1 MNDIYIIVIL
11 SLLAS
16 GMFSGMEIAFLS
28 TNRLQLELDLK
39 KSKFSA
45 KIINKFFK
53 NQSQF
58 IGCLLLGNNIANVIY
73 GISIARILEPFIA
86 DVLPES
92 ITNDFVILLCQT
104 LLSTLLVLITGEFLP
119 KIIFGIN
126 PNKSMQIFSVPAM
139 MLFIVLYPVIL
150 IFISISELVIKYILR
165 VDIPHEEYKLNT
177 VDLNDYI
184 KEYAN
189 PDEVNEDI
197 QQGIELFQ
205 NAIDFHNVK
214 LRECMVPRTEIQAI
228 DIEDGIAEVK
238 AVFEETKHSKLLVFE
253 NNIDNI
259 IGYIHI
265 NDVLT
270 KVTNLRQKLRPIE
283 FYPETYSAQ
292 ELLKKLSKKRQSIA
306 VVVDE
311 FGGTSGIITIEDLIE
326 EIFGEIEDEFDVEDT
341 VEKTINTDDHIF
353 SARLEIDYL
362 NKNYKFNFPES
373 DDYETLA
380 GYIIHY
386 HESIPQTG
394 EEIIIGNYI
403 FKIIKASD
411 TKLEEVEIKN
421 NQ

>member
-1 MNDIYIIVIL
+1 MC
-11 SLLAS
+11 SA
-16 GMFSGMEIAFLS
+16 MFSGMEIAFLS
-28 TNRLQLELDLK
+28 TNRLQLELDFK
-39 KSKFSA
+39 KNKFSA
-45 KIINKFFK
+45 KIITKFFK

-58 IGCLLLGNNIANVIY
+58 IGCLLLCNNIANVVY
-73 GISIARILEPFIA
+73 GIAIARILEPIIA
-86 DVLPES
+86 NILPEV
-92 ITNDFVILLCQT
+92 INNDFVVLLCQT
-104 LLSTLLVLITGEFLP
+104 LLSTLLILITGEFLP

-126 PNKSMQIFSVPAM
+126 PNKSMRIFAVPAM
-139 MLFIVLYPVIL
+139 ILFIILYPIIL
-150 IFISISELVIKYILR
+150 IFISVSELVIKYILR
-165 VDIPHEEYKLNT
+165 VDIPHEDYKLNT

-189 PDEVNEDI
+189 PEDEDEDI

-205 NAIDFHNVK
+205 NAIEFHNVK

-228 DIEDGIAEVK
+228 DIEDKIEEVK
-238 AVFEETKHSKLLVFE
+238 ATFEETKHSKLLVFE

-270 KVTNLRQKLRPIE
+270 KTKDLRSKVRPIE

-292 ELLKKLSKKRQSIA
+292 ELLKRLSKKRQSIA

-311 FGGTSGIITIEDLIE
+311 FGGTSGIISIEDLIE
-326 EIFGEIEDEFDVEDT
+326 EIFGEIEDEFDVEEN
-341 VEKTINTDDHIF
+341 VEQTINANDHIF

-386 HESIPQTG
+386 HESIPEIG
-394 EEIIIGNYI
+394 EEILIGNYI
-403 FKIIKASD
+403 FKIIKATD

>member
-1 MNDIYIIVIL
+1 M
-11 SLLAS
+11 AS
-16 GMFSGMEIAFLS
+16 AMFSGMEIAFLS

-39 KSKFSA
+39 KNKFSA

-58 IGCLLLGNNIANVIY
+58 IGCLLLVNNIANVIY
-73 GISIARILEPFIA
+73 GIAIARILEPFIINILP
-86 DVLPES
+86 DV
-92 ITNDFVILLCQT
+92 IVNDFVVLLCQT

-126 PNKSMQIFSVPAM
+126 PNKSMRIFSVPAM
-139 MLFIVLYPVIL
+139 ILFILLYPVIL
-150 IFISISELVIKYILR
+150 IFISISELVIKYILG

-189 PDEVNEDI
+189 PDESNEDI

-228 DIEDGIAEVK
+228 DIDDTIAEVK
-238 AVFEETKHSKLLVFE
+238 AIFEETKHSKLLVFE

-292 ELLKKLSKKRQSIA
+292 ELLKKLSKKHQSIA

-341 VEKTINTDDHIF
+341 VEKTINPDDHIF

-394 EEIIIGNYI
+394 EEITIGNYI

-411 TKLEEVEIKN
+411 TRLEEVEIKN

>member
-1 MNDIYIIVIL
+1 MSDIYIVIL
-11 SLLAS
+11 SLVAS
-16 GMFSGMEIAFLS
+16 ALFSGMEIAFLS

-39 KSKFSA
+39 KAKFSA

-58 IGCLLLGNNIANVIY
+58 IGCLLLCNNIANVIY
-73 GISIARILEPFIA
+73 GIAIARILEPFCIRI
-86 DVLPES
+86 LPEVMA
-92 ITNDFVILLCQT
+92 NDFVILLCQT
-104 LLSTLLVLITGEFLP
+104 IMSTLIVIVTGEFLP

-126 PNKSMQIFSVPAM
+126 PNKTMQIFAVPALI
-139 MLFIVLYPVIL
+139 LFILLYPIIL
-150 IFISISELVIKYILR
+150 VFISISELVIKYVLR
-165 VDIPHEEYKLNT
+165 IDITHEDYKLNT

-189 PDEVNEDI
+189 PDDEDEDI

-205 NAIDFHNVK
+205 NAIEFHSVK

-228 DIEDGIAEVK
+228 DIKDNIEEVK
-238 AVFEETKHSKLLVFE
+238 NMFQETKHSKLLVYE

-270 KVTNLRQKLRPIE
+270 PTTDLSLKVRPIE

-292 ELLKKLSKKRQSIA
+292 DLLKKLSKKQQSIA

-311 FGGTSGIITIEDLIE
+311 FGGTSGIISIEDLIE

-341 VEKTINTDDHIF
+341 VEKTINDDDHIF

-362 NKNYKFNFPES
+362 NKNYKYNFPES

-386 HESIPQTG
+386 HESIPKKD
-394 EEIIIGNYI
+394 EEISIGNYI
-403 FKIIKASD
+403 FKIVKASD

>member
-1 MNDIYIIVIL
+1 MDDIYIVIL
-11 SLLAS
+11 SLMAS
-16 GMFSGMEIAFLS
+16 AIFSGTEIAFMR

-39 KSKFSA
+39 KNQFSA
-45 KIINKFFK
+45 KIIDKFFK
-53 NQSQF
+53 HQSQF
-58 IGCLLLGNNIANVIY
+58 IGLLLLCNNIANVIY
-73 GISIARILEPFIA
+73 GIAIARILEPFLI
-86 DVLPES
+86 DVLPEAL
-92 ITNDFVILLCQT
+92 INDFVVLLCQT
-104 LLSTLLVLITGEFLP
+104 VLSTLLVLVTGEFLP

-126 PNKSMQIFSVPAM
+126 PNKSLRIFSLPAIF
-139 MLFIVLYPVIL
+139 LFYILYPIVA
-150 IFISISELVIKYILR
+150 IFIFVSELVIKYILQ
-165 VDIPHEEYKLNT
+165 VDISHEEYKLNT
-177 VDLNDYI
+177 VDLNDYL
-184 KEYAN
+184 KEYSN
-189 PDEVNEDI
+189 PDEDNEDV

-205 NAIDFHNVK
+205 NAIEFHNVK

-228 DIEDGIAEVK
+228 DIEDSIEEVK
-238 AVFEETKHSKLLVFE
+238 SVFEDTKHSKLLVFE

-265 NDVLT
+265 NDILG
-270 KVTNLRQKLRPIE
+270 KVKSLRQKVRPID

-311 FGGTSGIITIEDLIE
+311 FGGTSGIISIEDLIE
-326 EIFGEIEDEFDVEDT
+326 EIFGEIEDEFDVEDA
-341 VEKTINTDDHIF
+341 VEKTIGPDDHIF

-386 HESIPQTG
+386 HESIPEIG
-394 EEIIIGNYI
+394 EEILIGNHI
-403 FKIIKASD
+403 FKIIKATD
-411 TKLEEVEIKN
+411 TKLEEVEIKS

>member
-1 MNDIYIIVIL
+1 MSDIYIVII
-11 SLLAS
+11 SLMCSA
-16 GMFSGMEIAFLS
+16 MFSGMEIAFLS

-39 KSKFSA
+39 KNNFSA

-53 NQSQF
+53 HQSQF
-58 IGCLLLGNNIANVIY
+58 IGCLLLCNNIANVIY
-73 GISIARILEPFIA
+73 GIAIARLLEPFVI
-86 DVLPES
+86 DILPE
-92 ITNDFVILLCQT
+92 ILVNDFVVLLCQT
-104 LLSTLLVLITGEFLP
+104 ILSTLLILITGEFLP

-126 PNKSMQIFSVPAM
+126 PNKSMTIFALPAM
-139 MLFIVLYPVIL
+139 ILFIILYPIIL
-150 IFISISELVIKYILR
+150 IYIGISELVIKYILR

-189 PDEVNEDI
+189 PDDEDEDI

-228 DIEDGIAEVK
+228 DIESSIEEVK
-238 AVFEETKHSKLLVFE
+238 AIFEETKHSKLLVFE

-270 KVTNLRQKLRPIE
+270 KTTDLRLKVRPIQ

-292 ELLKKLSKKRQSIA
+292 ELLKILSKKHQSIA

-311 FGGTSGIITIEDLIE
+311 FGGTSGIISMEDLIE
-326 EIFGEIEDEFDVEDT
+326 EIFGEIEDEFDEEDT
-341 VEKTINTDDHIF
+341 VEEIINNDNYIF

-362 NKNYKFNFPES
+362 NKNYKLNFPES

-386 HESIPQTG
+386 HESIPQIG
-394 EEIIIGNYI
+394 EEIAIGNYI
-403 FKIIKASD
+403 FKIIKATD

>member
-1 MNDIYIIVIL
+1 
-11 SLLAS
+11 
-16 GMFSGMEIAFLS
+16 MFSGMEIAFMS

-39 KSKFSA
+39 KRKFSA

-58 IGCLLLGNNIANVIY
+58 IGCLLLCNNIANVVY
-73 GISIARILEPFIA
+73 GIAIARILEPFVTSI
-86 DVLPES
+86 LPEV
-92 ITNDFVILLCQT
+92 ITNDFTVLLCQT
-104 LLSTLLVLITGEFLP
+104 ILSTLLVLIKGEFLP

-126 PNKSMQIFSVPAM
+126 PNKTMNILALPAM
-139 MLFIVLYPVIL
+139 TLFIILYPIIL
-150 IFISISELVIKYILR
+150 IYIGISELIIKYILR
-165 VDIPHEEYKLNT
+165 VEISHSDYKLNT

-189 PDEVNEDI
+189 PDDDNEDI

-205 NAIDFHNVK
+205 NAIEFHTVK
-214 LRECMVPRTEIQAI
+214 LRECMVPRPEIQAI
-228 DIEDGIAEVK
+228 DIKDGIDEARRL
-238 AVFEETKHSKLLVFE
+238 FEETKHSKLLVYD

-265 NDVLT
+265 NDILT
-270 KVTNLRQKLRPIE
+270 KISDIKHKIRPIE
-283 FYPETYSAQ
+283 FFPETYSAQ
-292 ELLKKLSKKRQSIA
+292 ELLKHLSKKKQSIA

-311 FGGTSGIITIEDLIE
+311 FGGTSGIISIEDLIE
-326 EIFGEIEDEFDVEDT
+326 EIFGEIEDEYDVEDS
-341 VEKTINTDDHIF
+341 VEETINEDDYIF

-386 HESIPQTG
+386 HESIPQIN
-394 EEIIIGNYI
+394 EEIVIGNYI
-403 FKIIKASD
+403 FKIIKATD

>member
-1 MNDIYIIVIL
+1 MNDIYIVIL
-11 SLLAS
+11 SLMAS
-16 GMFSGMEIAFLS
+16 AMFSGMEIAFLS

-45 KIINKFFK
+45 KIINRFFK

-73 GISIARILEPFIA
+73 GISIARILEPFIIN
-86 DVLPES
+86 VLPEA
-92 ITNDFVILLCQT
+92 ITNDFVVLLCQT

-126 PNKSMQIFSVPAM
+126 PNKSMRIFSVPAM
-139 MLFIVLYPVIL
+139 LLFILLYPVIL

-189 PDEVNEDI
+189 PDDDNEDI

-270 KVTNLRQKLRPIE
+270 KVKNLRQKLRPIE

-292 ELLKKLSKKRQSIA
+292 ELLKRLSKKRQSIA

-341 VEKTINTDDHIF
+341 VEKTINPDDHIF

-394 EEIIIGNYI
+394 EEIAIGNYI

-411 TKLEEVEIKN
+411 TRLEEVEIKN

>member
-1 MNDIYIIVIL
+1 MDDIYIVIL
-11 SLLAS
+11 SLMAS
-16 GMFSGMEIAFLS
+16 AIFSGMEIAFLS

-53 NQSQF
+53 HQSQF
-58 IGCLLLGNNIANVIY
+58 IGCLLLCNNIANVIY
-73 GISIARILEPFIA
+73 GIAIARILEPFVISF
-86 DVLPES
+86 LPGI
-92 ITNDFVILLCQT
+92 ITNDFTILLCQT
-104 LLSTLLVLITGEFLP
+104 ILSTLIVLITGEFLP

-126 PNKSMQIFSVPAM
+126 PNKTMTIFAVPAM
-139 MLFIVLYPVIL
+139 TLFILLYPIIL
-150 IFISISELVIKYILR
+150 IFISISELIIKYILR
-165 VDIPHEEYKLNT
+165 VDILHEEYKLNT

-189 PDEVNEDI
+189 HNEENEDI

-205 NAIDFHNVK
+205 NAIEFHNVK

-228 DIEDGIAEVK
+228 DINSDICEVK
-238 AVFEETKHSKLLVFE
+238 NVFEETKHSKLLVFE

-270 KVTNLRQKLRPIE
+270 KATDIRHKIRPID

-292 ELLKKLSKKRQSIA
+292 DLLKELSKKHQSIA

-311 FGGTSGIITIEDLIE
+311 FGGTSGIISIEDLIE
-326 EIFGEIEDEFDVEDT
+326 EIFGEIEDEFDIEDT
-341 VEKTINTDDHIF
+341 VEKTINDDDHIF

-386 HESIPQTG
+386 HESIPEMG
-394 EEIIIGNYI
+394 EEIVIGNYV
-403 FKIIKASD
+403 FKIIKATD

>member
-1 MNDIYIIVIL
+1 MNDIYIVIL
-11 SLLAS
+11 SLAAS
-16 GMFSGMEIAFLS
+16 AMFSGMEIAFLS

-73 GISIARILEPFIA
+73 GISIARILEPII
-86 DVLPES
+86 VNILPNA

-104 LLSTLLVLITGEFLP
+104 ILSTLLVLITGEFLP

-126 PNKSMQIFSVPAM
+126 PNKSMRIFSVPAM
-139 MLFIVLYPVIL
+139 ILFIVLYPVIL

-189 PDEVNEDI
+189 PDEDNEDI

-228 DIEDGIAEVK
+228 DIEDGISEVK
-238 AVFEETKHSKLLVFE
+238 AVFEETKHSKLLVYE

-292 ELLKKLSKKRQSIA
+292 ELLKRLSKKRQSIA

-311 FGGTSGIITIEDLIE
+311 FGGTSGIISIEDLIE
-326 EIFGEIEDEFDVEDT
+326 EIFGEIEDEFDVEDA
-341 VEKTINTDDHIF
+341 VEKTINPDDHIF

-362 NKNYKFNFPES
+362 NKNYKYNFPES

-394 EEIIIGNYI
+394 EEITIGNYI

-411 TKLEEVEIKN
+411 TRLEEVEIKN

>member
-1 MNDIYIIVIL
+1 
-11 SLLAS
+11 
-16 GMFSGMEIAFLS
+16 MFSGMEIAFMS

-39 KSKFSA
+39 KRKFSA

-58 IGCLLLGNNIANVIY
+58 IGCLLLCNNIANVVY
-73 GISIARILEPFIA
+73 GIAIARILEPFVTSI
-86 DVLPES
+86 LPEV
-92 ITNDFVILLCQT
+92 ITNDFTVLLCQT
-104 LLSTLLVLITGEFLP
+104 ILSTLLVLITGEFLP

-126 PNKSMQIFSVPAM
+126 PNKTMNIFALPAM
-139 MLFIVLYPVIL
+139 ILFIILYPIIL
-150 IFISISELVIKYILR
+150 IYIGISELIIKYILR
-165 VDIPHEEYKLNT
+165 VEISHSDYKLNT

-189 PDEVNEDI
+189 PDDDNEDI

-205 NAIDFHNVK
+205 NAIEFHTVK
-214 LRECMVPRTEIQAI
+214 LRECMVPRPEIQAI
-228 DIEDGIAEVK
+228 DIKDGIDEARRL
-238 AVFEETKHSKLLVFE
+238 FEETKHSKLLVYD

-265 NDVLT
+265 NDILT
-270 KVTNLRQKLRPIE
+270 KISDIKHKIRPIE
-283 FYPETYSAQ
+283 FFPETYSAQ
-292 ELLKKLSKKRQSIA
+292 ELLKHLSKKKQSIA

-311 FGGTSGIITIEDLIE
+311 FGGTSGIISIEDLIE
-326 EIFGEIEDEFDVEDT
+326 EIFGEIEDEYDVEDS
-341 VEKTINTDDHIF
+341 VEETINEDDYIF

-386 HESIPQTG
+386 HESIPQIN
-394 EEIIIGNYI
+394 EEIVIGNYI
-403 FKIIKASD
+403 FKIIKATD

>member
-1 MNDIYIIVIL
+1 MNDIYIVIL
-11 SLLAS
+11 SLAAS
-16 GMFSGMEIAFLS
+16 AMFSGMEIAFLS

-39 KSKFSA
+39 KNKFSA
-45 KIINKFFK
+45 KIINRFFK

-58 IGCLLLGNNIANVIY
+58 IGCLLLCNNIANVIY
-73 GISIARILEPFIA
+73 GIAIARILEPFIINI
-86 DVLPES
+86 LPEVIS
-92 ITNDFVILLCQT
+92 HDFVILLCQT
-104 LLSTLLVLITGEFLP
+104 MVSTLIVLVTGEFIP
-119 KIIFGIN
+119 KILFGIN
-126 PNKSMQIFSVPAM
+126 PNKSMRIFSVPALL
-139 MLFIVLYPVIL
+139 LFILLYPVIL
-150 IFISISELVIKYILR
+150 IFISISEIVIKYILR

-189 PDEVNEDI
+189 PDEDNEDI

-228 DIEDGIAEVK
+228 DIEEGIGEVK
-238 AVFEETKHSKLLVFE
+238 ALFEETKHSKLLVFE

-270 KVTNLRQKLRPIE
+270 KANDLRQKLRPIE

-341 VEKTINTDDHIF
+341 IEKTINEDDHIF

-386 HESIPQTG
+386 HESIPLTG
-394 EEIIIGNYI
+394 EEIAIGNYI

>member
-1 MNDIYIIVIL
+1 MDPIYIVII
-11 SLLAS
+11 SLICSAL
-16 GMFSGMEIAFLS
+16 FSGMEIAFLS

-39 KSKFSA
+39 KRKFSA

-58 IGCLLLGNNIANVIY
+58 IGCLLLCNNIANVVY
-73 GISIARILEPFIA
+73 GIAIAKILEPIVISF
-86 DVLPES
+86 LPEI
-92 ITNDFVILLCQT
+92 ITNGFTILLCQT
-104 LLSTLLVLITGEFLP
+104 ILSTLIVLITGEFLP

-126 PNKSMQIFSVPAM
+126 PNKVMNIFAVPAM
-139 MLFIVLYPVIL
+139 ILFILLYPLIL
-150 IFISISELVIKYILR
+150 IFIGISELVIKYILR
-165 VDIPHEEYKLNT
+165 IDILHEDYKLNT

-189 PDEVNEDI
+189 PDDDDEDI

-205 NAIDFHNVK
+205 NAIEFHTVK
-214 LRECMVPRTEIQAI
+214 LRECMVPRPEIQAI
-228 DIEDGIAEVK
+228 DIEDGIEAAK
-238 AVFEETKHSKLLVFE
+238 KLFEETKHSKLPVFE

-259 IGYIHI
+259 IGYLHI
-265 NDVLT
+265 NDILT
-270 KVTNLRQKLRPIE
+270 KAIDIKQKLRPIE

-292 ELLKKLSKKRQSIA
+292 ELLKRLSKKNQSIA
-306 VVVDE
+306 IVVDE
-311 FGGTSGIITIEDLIE
+311 FGGTSGIISIEDLIE
-326 EIFGEIEDEFDVEDT
+326 EIFGEIEDEFDEEDSI
-341 VEKTINTDDHIF
+341 EETINEDDYIF

-386 HESIPQTG
+386 HESIPQIN
-394 EEIIIGNYI
+394 EEITIGNYI
-403 FKIIKASD
+403 FKIIKATD

>member
-1 MNDIYIIVIL
+1 MNDIYIVIL

-16 GMFSGMEIAFLS
+16 GMFSGMEIAFMS

-39 KSKFSA
+39 KRKFSA

-58 IGCLLLGNNIANVIY
+58 IGCLLLCNNIANVVY
-73 GISIARILEPFIA
+73 GIAIARILEPFVTSI
-86 DVLPES
+86 LPEV
-92 ITNDFVILLCQT
+92 ITNDFTVLLCQT
-104 LLSTLLVLITGEFLP
+104 ILSTLLVLITGEFLP

-126 PNKSMQIFSVPAM
+126 PNKTMNIFALPAM
-139 MLFIVLYPVIL
+139 ILFIILYPIIL
-150 IFISISELVIKYILR
+150 IYIGISELIIKYILR
-165 VDIPHEEYKLNT
+165 VEISHSDYKLNT

-189 PDEVNEDI
+189 PDDDNEDI

-205 NAIDFHNVK
+205 NAIEFHTVK
-214 LRECMVPRTEIQAI
+214 LRECMVPRPEIQAI
-228 DIEDGIAEVK
+228 DIKDGIDEARRL
-238 AVFEETKHSKLLVFE
+238 FEETKHSKLLVYD

-265 NDVLT
+265 NDILT
-270 KVTNLRQKLRPIE
+270 KISDIKHKIRPIE
-283 FYPETYSAQ
+283 FFPETYSAQ
-292 ELLKKLSKKRQSIA
+292 KLLKHLSKKKQSIA

-311 FGGTSGIITIEDLIE
+311 FGGTSGIISIEDLIE
-326 EIFGEIEDEFDVEDT
+326 EIFGEIEDEYDVEDS
-341 VEKTINTDDHIF
+341 VEETINEDDYIF

-386 HESIPQTG
+386 HESIPQIN
-394 EEIIIGNYI
+394 EEIVIGNYI
-403 FKIIKASD
+403 FKIIKATD

>member
-1 MNDIYIIVIL
+1 MSDIYIVII
-11 SLLAS
+11 SLMCSA
-16 GMFSGMEIAFLS
+16 MFSGMEIAFLS

-39 KSKFSA
+39 KNNFSA

-53 NQSQF
+53 HQSQF
-58 IGCLLLGNNIANVIY
+58 IGCLLLCNNIANVIY
-73 GISIARILEPFIA
+73 GIAIARILEPFVI
-86 DVLPES
+86 DILPE
-92 ITNDFVILLCQT
+92 ILVNDFVVLLCQT
-104 LLSTLLVLITGEFLP
+104 ILSTLLILITGEFLP

-126 PNKSMQIFSVPAM
+126 PNKSMTIFALPAM
-139 MLFIVLYPVIL
+139 ILFIILYPIIL
-150 IFISISELVIKYILR
+150 IYIGISELVIKYILR

-189 PDEVNEDI
+189 PDDEDEDI

-228 DIEDGIAEVK
+228 DIESSIEEVK
-238 AVFEETKHSKLLVFE
+238 AIFEETKHSKLLVFE

-270 KVTNLRQKLRPIE
+270 KTTDIRLKVRPIQ

-292 ELLKKLSKKRQSIA
+292 ELLKILSKKHQSIA

-311 FGGTSGIITIEDLIE
+311 FGGTSGIISMEDLIE
-326 EIFGEIEDEFDVEDT
+326 EIFGEIEDEFDEEDT
-341 VEKTINTDDHIF
+341 VEEIINNDNYIF

-362 NKNYKFNFPES
+362 NKNYKLNFPES

-386 HESIPQTG
+386 HESIPQIG
-394 EEIIIGNYI
+394 EEIAIGNYV
-403 FKIIKASD
+403 FKIIKATD

>member
-1 MNDIYIIVIL
+1 MDDIYIVIL
-11 SLLAS
+11 SLMAS
-16 GMFSGMEIAFLS
+16 AIFSGMEIAFLS

-39 KSKFSA
+39 KNKFSA
-45 KIINKFFK
+45 KIINKFFR

-58 IGCLLLGNNIANVIY
+58 IGCLLLCNNIANVIY
-73 GISIARILEPFIA
+73 GIAIARILEPWVI
-86 DVLPES
+86 DILPEV
-92 ITNDFVILLCQT
+92 IVNDFTVLLCQT
-104 LLSTLLVLITGEFLP
+104 ILSTLLVLITGEFLP

-126 PNKSMQIFSVPAM
+126 PNKSMRIFAIPAIT
-139 MLFIVLYPVIL
+139 LFIVLYPIIL

-165 VDIPHEEYKLNT
+165 VDIPHEDYKLNT
-177 VDLNDYI
+177 IDLNDYI

-189 PDEVNEDI
+189 PDDENEDI

-205 NAIDFHNVK
+205 NAIEFHNVK
-214 LRECMVPRTEIQAI
+214 LRECMVPRTEIQAV
-228 DIEDGIAEVK
+228 DIEDDIKEVK
-238 AVFEETKHSKLLVFE
+238 RVFEDTKHSKLLVYE

-270 KVTNLRQKLRPIE
+270 RTTDIRLKVRPID

-311 FGGTSGIITIEDLIE
+311 FGGTSGIISIEDLIE
-326 EIFGEIEDEFDVEDT
+326 EIFGEIEDEFDEEET
-341 VEKTINTDDHIF
+341 MEKTINADDHIF

-362 NKNYKFNFPES
+362 NKNYKYNFPES

-386 HESIPQTG
+386 HESIPEMG
-394 EEIIIGNYI
+394 EEIAIGNYI
-403 FKIIKASD
+403 FKIIKATD

>member
-1 MNDIYIIVIL
+1 MSDIYIVII
-11 SLLAS
+11 SLMCSA
-16 GMFSGMEIAFLS
+16 MFSGMEIAFLS

-39 KSKFSA
+39 KNNFSA

-53 NQSQF
+53 HQSQF
-58 IGCLLLGNNIANVIY
+58 IGCLLLCNNIANVIY
-73 GISIARILEPFIA
+73 GIAIARILEPFVI
-86 DVLPES
+86 DILPELLV
-92 ITNDFVILLCQT
+92 NDFVVLLCQT
-104 LLSTLLVLITGEFLP
+104 ILSTLLILITGEFLP

-126 PNKSMQIFSVPAM
+126 PNKSMMIFALPAM
-139 MLFIVLYPVIL
+139 ILFIILYPIIL
-150 IFISISELVIKYILR
+150 IYIGISELVIKYILR

-189 PDEVNEDI
+189 PDDEDEDI

-228 DIEDGIAEVK
+228 DIESSIEEVK
-238 AVFEETKHSKLLVFE
+238 AIFEETKHSKLLVFE

-270 KVTNLRQKLRPIE
+270 KTTDLRLKVRPIQ

-292 ELLKKLSKKRQSIA
+292 ELLKILSKKHQSIA

-311 FGGTSGIITIEDLIE
+311 FGGTSGIISMEDLIE
-326 EIFGEIEDEFDVEDT
+326 EIFGEIEDEFDEEDT
-341 VEKTINTDDHIF
+341 VEEIINNDNYIF

-362 NKNYKFNFPES
+362 NKNYKLNFPES

-386 HESIPQTG
+386 HESIPQIG
-394 EEIIIGNYI
+394 EEIAIGNYI
-403 FKIIKASD
+403 FKIIKATD

>member
-292 ELLKKLSKKRQSIA
+292 ELLKRY
-306 VVVDE
+306 
-311 FGGTSGIITIEDLIE
+311 FG
-326 EIFGEIEDEFDVEDT
+326 
-341 VEKTINTDDHIF
+341 
-353 SARLEIDYL
+353 
-362 NKNYKFNFPES
+362 
-373 DDYETLA
+373 
-380 GYIIHY
+380 
-386 HESIPQTG
+386 
-394 EEIIIGNYI
+394 
-403 FKIIKASD
+403 
-411 TKLEEVEIKN
+411 
-421 NQ
+421 

>member
-1 MNDIYIIVIL
+1 MSDIYIVII
-11 SLLAS
+11 SLMCSA
-16 GMFSGMEIAFLS
+16 MFSGMEIAFLS

-39 KSKFSA
+39 KNNFSA

-53 NQSQF
+53 HQSQF
-58 IGCLLLGNNIANVIY
+58 IGCLLLCNNIANVIY
-73 GISIARILEPFIA
+73 GIAIARILEPFVI
-86 DVLPES
+86 DILPE
-92 ITNDFVILLCQT
+92 ILVNDFVVLLCQT
-104 LLSTLLVLITGEFLP
+104 ILSTLLILITGEFLP

-126 PNKSMQIFSVPAM
+126 PNKSMTIFALPAM
-139 MLFIVLYPVIL
+139 ILFIILYPIIL
-150 IFISISELVIKYILR
+150 IYIGISELVIKYILR

-189 PDEVNEDI
+189 PDDEDEDI

-228 DIEDGIAEVK
+228 DIESSIEEVK
-238 AVFEETKHSKLLVFE
+238 AIFEETKHSKLLVFE

-270 KVTNLRQKLRPIE
+270 KTTDIRLKVRPIQ

-292 ELLKKLSKKRQSIA
+292 ELLKILSKKHQSIA

-311 FGGTSGIITIEDLIE
+311 FGGTSGIISMEDLIE
-326 EIFGEIEDEFDVEDT
+326 EIFGEIEDEFDEEDT
-341 VEKTINTDDHIF
+341 VEEIINNDNYIF

-362 NKNYKFNFPES
+362 NKNYKLNFPES

-386 HESIPQTG
+386 HESIPQIG
-394 EEIIIGNYI
+394 EEIAIGNYI
-403 FKIIKASD
+403 FKIIKATD

>member
-1 MNDIYIIVIL
+1 MDPIYIVII
-11 SLLAS
+11 SLICSAL
-16 GMFSGMEIAFLS
+16 FSGMEIAFLS

-39 KSKFSA
+39 KRKFSA

-58 IGCLLLGNNIANVIY
+58 IGCLLLCNNIANVVY
-73 GISIARILEPFIA
+73 GIAIAKILEPIVISF
-86 DVLPES
+86 LPEI
-92 ITNDFVILLCQT
+92 ITNGFTILLCQT
-104 LLSTLLVLITGEFLP
+104 ILSTLIVLVTGEFLP

-126 PNKSMQIFSVPAM
+126 PNKVMNIFAIPAIT
-139 MLFIVLYPVIL
+139 LFILLYPLII
-150 IFISISELVIKYILR
+150 IFIGISELVIKYILR
-165 VDIPHEEYKLNT
+165 IDIPHEDYKLNT

-189 PDEVNEDI
+189 PDDDDEDI

-205 NAIDFHNVK
+205 NAIEFHTVK
-214 LRECMVPRTEIQAI
+214 LRECMIPRPEIQAI
-228 DIEDGIAEVK
+228 DIEDGIEAAK
-238 AVFEETKHSKLLVFE
+238 KLFEETKHSKLPVFE

-259 IGYIHI
+259 IGYLHI
-265 NDVLT
+265 NDMLT
-270 KVTNLRQKLRPIE
+270 KTIDIKQKLRPIE

-292 ELLKKLSKKRQSIA
+292 ELLKRLSKKNQSIA
-306 VVVDE
+306 IVVDE
-311 FGGTSGIITIEDLIE
+311 FGGTSGIISIEDLIE
-326 EIFGEIEDEFDVEDT
+326 EIFGEIEDEFDEEDSVE
-341 VEKTINTDDHIF
+341 ETINEDDYIF

-386 HESIPQTG
+386 HESIPQIN
-394 EEIIIGNYI
+394 EEITIGNYI
-403 FKIIKASD
+403 FKIIKATD

>member
-1 MNDIYIIVIL
+1 
-11 SLLAS
+11 
-16 GMFSGMEIAFLS
+16 
-28 TNRLQLELDLK
+28 
-39 KSKFSA
+39 
-45 KIINKFFK
+45 
-53 NQSQF
+53 
-58 IGCLLLGNNIANVIY
+58 
-73 GISIARILEPFIA
+73 
-86 DVLPES
+86 
-92 ITNDFVILLCQT
+92 
-104 LLSTLLVLITGEFLP
+104 
-119 KIIFGIN
+119 
-126 PNKSMQIFSVPAM
+126 
-139 MLFIVLYPVIL
+139 
-150 IFISISELVIKYILR
+150 
-165 VDIPHEEYKLNT
+165 
-177 VDLNDYI
+177 
-184 KEYAN
+184 
-189 PDEVNEDI
+189 
-197 QQGIELFQ
+197 
-205 NAIDFHNVK
+205 
-214 LRECMVPRTEIQAI
+214 MVPRTEIQAI
-228 DIEDGIAEVK
+228 DIEDGISEVK

-270 KVTNLRQKLRPIE
+270 KVTDLRQKLRPIE

-292 ELLKKLSKKRQSIA
+292 ELLKRLSKKRQSIA

-341 VEKTINTDDHIF
+341 VEKTINPDDHIF

-394 EEIIIGNYI
+394 EEIAIGNYI

-411 TKLEEVEIKN
+411 TRLEEVEIKN

>member
-1 MNDIYIIVIL
+1 MSDIYIVIF

-16 GMFSGMEIAFLS
+16 AMFSGMEIAFLS

-39 KSKFSA
+39 KNNFSA
-45 KIINKFFK
+45 KITNKFFK

-58 IGCLLLGNNIANVIY
+58 IGCLLLCNNIANVIY
-73 GISIARILEPFIA
+73 GISMARILEPFVINI
-86 DVLPES
+86 LPEILS
-92 ITNDFVILLCQT
+92 NDFTVLLCQT
-104 LLSTLLVLITGEFLP
+104 ILSTLIVLVTGEFLP

-126 PNKSMQIFSVPAM
+126 PNKSMKIFALPAM
-139 MLFIVLYPVIL
+139 ILFIILYPIIL
-150 IFISISELVIKYILR
+150 IFIGISELVIKYILR

-177 VDLNDYI
+177 VDLNDYL

-189 PDEVNEDI
+189 PDEANEDI

-228 DIEDGIAEVK
+228 DIEDSIEEVK

-259 IGYIHI
+259 IGYIHT
-265 NDVLT
+265 NDILT
-270 KVTNLRQKLRPIE
+270 KTTDLRSKIRPIQ

-311 FGGTSGIITIEDLIE
+311 FGGTSGIISIEDLIE
-326 EIFGEIEDEFDVEDT
+326 EIFGEIEDEYDEEDT
-341 VEKTINTDDHIF
+341 VEKTINPDDYIF

-386 HESIPQTG
+386 HESIPQIG
-394 EEIIIGNYI
+394 EEIVIGNYI
-403 FKIIKASD
+403 FKIIKATD
-411 TKLEEVEIKN
+411 TRLEEVEIKN

>member
-1 MNDIYIIVIL
+1 MKDIYIVIL
-11 SLLAS
+11 SLTAS
-16 GMFSGMEIAFLS
+16 AMFSGMEIAFLS

-58 IGCLLLGNNIANVIY
+58 IGLLLLCNNIANVIY
-73 GISIARILEPFIA
+73 GIAIARILEPFLINI
-86 DVLPES
+86 LPS
-92 ITNDFVILLCQT
+92 ALNNDFIVLLCQT
-104 LLSTLLVLITGEFLP
+104 ILSTILVLITGEFLP
-119 KIIFGIN
+119 KMIFGIN
-126 PNKSMQIFSVPAM
+126 PNKSMRMIALPAM
-139 MLFIVLYPVIL
+139 ILFVVLYPIIL

-165 VDIPHEEYKLNT
+165 VDIPHEDYKLNT

-189 PDEVNEDI
+189 PDEVNEDV

-205 NAIDFHNVK
+205 NAIEFHNVK

-228 DIEDGIAEVK
+228 NIENDINEVK
-238 AVFEETKHSKLLVFE
+238 TVFQETKHSKLLVFE
-253 NNIDNI
+253 GNIDNI

-270 KVTNLRQKLRPIE
+270 TTTDLRQKIRPIE
-283 FYPETYSAQ
+283 FYPESYSAQ
-292 ELLKKLSKKRQSIA
+292 ELLKKLSKHHQSIA

-311 FGGTSGIITIEDLIE
+311 FGGTSGIISIEDLIE
-326 EIFGEIEDEFDVEDT
+326 EIFGEIEDEFDEEDT
-341 VEKTINTDDHIF
+341 VEKTINANDHIF

-386 HESIPQTG
+386 HESIPKKD
-394 EEIIIGNYI
+394 EEISIGNYI

>member
-1 MNDIYIIVIL
+1 
-11 SLLAS
+11 
-16 GMFSGMEIAFLS
+16 MFSGMEIAFLS

-39 KSKFSA
+39 KNNFSA

-53 NQSQF
+53 HQSQF
-58 IGCLLLGNNIANVIY
+58 IGCLLLCNNIANVIY
-73 GISIARILEPFIA
+73 GIAIARILEPFVI
-86 DVLPES
+86 DILPE
-92 ITNDFVILLCQT
+92 ILVNDFIVLLCQT
-104 LLSTLLVLITGEFLP
+104 ILSTLLILITGEFLP

-126 PNKSMQIFSVPAM
+126 PNKSMTIFALPAM
-139 MLFIVLYPVIL
+139 ILFIILYPIIL
-150 IFISISELVIKYILR
+150 IYIGISELVIKYILR

-177 VDLNDYI
+177 VDLNDYN

-189 PDEVNEDI
+189 PDDEDEDI

-228 DIEDGIAEVK
+228 DIESSIEEVK
-238 AVFEETKHSKLLVFE
+238 AIFEETKHSKLLVFE

-270 KVTNLRQKLRPIE
+270 KTTDLRLKVRPIQ

-292 ELLKKLSKKRQSIA
+292 ELLKILSKKHQSIA

-311 FGGTSGIITIEDLIE
+311 FGGTSGIISMEDLIE
-326 EIFGEIEDEFDVEDT
+326 EIFGEIEDEFDEEDT
-341 VEKTINTDDHIF
+341 VEEIINNDNYIF

-362 NKNYKFNFPES
+362 NKNYKLNFPES

-386 HESIPQTG
+386 HESIPQIG
-394 EEIIIGNYI
+394 EEIAIGNYI
-403 FKIIKASD
+403 FKIIKATD

>member
-1 MNDIYIIVIL
+1 MNDIYIVIL

-16 GMFSGMEIAFLS
+16 AMFSGMEIAFLS

-73 GISIARILEPFIA
+73 GISIARILEPFIV
-86 DVLPES
+86 DVLPEA

-104 LLSTLLVLITGEFLP
+104 LLSTLLVLVTGEFLP
-119 KIIFGIN
+119 KIIFGID

-139 MLFIVLYPVIL
+139 ILFIVLYPVIL

-189 PDEVNEDI
+189 PDEANDDI

-238 AVFEETKHSKLLVFE
+238 SVFEETKHSKLLVFE

-270 KVTNLRQKLRPIE
+270 KVTDLRQKLRPIE

-292 ELLKKLSKKRQSIA
+292 ELLKRLSKKRQSIA

-341 VEKTINTDDHIF
+341 VEKTINPDDHIF

-394 EEIIIGNYI
+394 EEITIGNYI

-411 TKLEEVEIKN
+411 TRLEEVEIKN

>member
-1 MNDIYIIVIL
+1 MSDIYIVII
-11 SLLAS
+11 SLMCSA
-16 GMFSGMEIAFLS
+16 MFSGMEIAFLS

-39 KSKFSA
+39 KNNFSA
-45 KIINKFFK
+45 KIINKLFK
-53 NQSQF
+53 HQSQF
-58 IGCLLLGNNIANVIY
+58 IGCLLLCNNIANVIY
-73 GISIARILEPFIA
+73 GIAIARILEPFVI
-86 DVLPES
+86 DILPE
-92 ITNDFVILLCQT
+92 ILVNDFIVLLCQT
-104 LLSTLLVLITGEFLP
+104 ILSTLLILITGEFLP

-126 PNKSMQIFSVPAM
+126 PNKSMTIFALPAM
-139 MLFIVLYPVIL
+139 ILFIILYPIIL
-150 IFISISELVIKYILR
+150 IYIGISELVIKYILR

-189 PDEVNEDI
+189 PDDEDEDI

-228 DIEDGIAEVK
+228 DIESSIEEVK
-238 AVFEETKHSKLLVFE
+238 AIFEETKHSKLLVFE

-270 KVTNLRQKLRPIE
+270 KTTDLRLKVRPIQ

-292 ELLKKLSKKRQSIA
+292 ELLKILSKKHQSIA

-311 FGGTSGIITIEDLIE
+311 FGGTSGIISMEDLIE
-326 EIFGEIEDEFDVEDT
+326 EIFGEIEDEFDEEDT
-341 VEKTINTDDHIF
+341 VEEIVNNDNYIF

-362 NKNYKFNFPES
+362 NKNYKLNFPES

-386 HESIPQTG
+386 HESIPQIG
-394 EEIIIGNYI
+394 EEIAIGNYI
-403 FKIIKASD
+403 FKIIKATD

>member
-1 MNDIYIIVIL
+1 MNDIYIVIL
-11 SLLAS
+11 SLAAS
-16 GMFSGMEIAFLS
+16 AMFSGMEIAFLS

-73 GISIARILEPFIA
+73 GISIARILEPIIMNI
-86 DVLPES
+86 LPNA

-104 LLSTLLVLITGEFLP
+104 ILSTLLVLVTGEFLP

-126 PNKSMQIFSVPAM
+126 PNKSMQVFSIPAM
-139 MLFIVLYPVIL
+139 ILFIVLYPVIL

-189 PDEVNEDI
+189 PDEDNEDI

-228 DIEDGIAEVK
+228 DIEDGISEVK
-238 AVFEETKHSKLLVFE
+238 AMFEETKHSKLLVYE

-292 ELLKKLSKKRQSIA
+292 ELLKRLSKKRQSIA

-311 FGGTSGIITIEDLIE
+311 FGGTSGIISIEDLIE
-326 EIFGEIEDEFDVEDT
+326 EIFGEIEDEFDVEDA
-341 VEKTINTDDHIF
+341 VEKTINPDDYIF

-394 EEIIIGNYI
+394 EEITIGNYI

-411 TKLEEVEIKN
+411 TRLEEVEIKN